1 MLDAFGYSTTEP
13 FELLVQKGVL
23 YKSDEIFRKVNDAVM
38 KMAAVTPEVDISGV
52 KLTEKQKNVFEL
64 IEMAGAISVKEV
76 CYFTGVTAAV
86 VDALYKKGLI
96 YFLMKKY
103 SELKIDK
110 KTAL

>member
-1 MLDAFGYSTTEP
+1 
-13 FELLVQKGVL
+13 
-23 YKSDEIFRKVNDAVM
+23 M